1 MARGECVTAT
11 LPPQSGFQDGLLYT
25 SRFFEKLFMPAQHH
39 TLPRSMWLL
48 LVLLTFG
55 WGLNW
60 PMMKLTL
67 AELPVW
73 TFRGLCVAAGA
84 MGLFLL
90 ARLGGQSIRV
100 RPEHWPRLIV
110 ISICNVTL
118 WNLLI
123 GYGLQRLPAGR
134 SAILAYSMPVW
145 AALLSVF
152 ILHEK
157 LTRRRLVGLML
168 GMAGMAV
175 LLGGEMSIMRAS
187 PLGALFVLGAAIGW
201 ALGTVLM
208 RRYPI
213 ALGTTALTAWQL
225 LVGGLPMMAG
235 ALLIDWGHWRP
246 IGLGATIGLVYNMTF
261 VFIFCYWAWFKI
273 ATTAP
278 PSVSS
283 LSTLMI
289 PVVGVFSGI
298 WVLGESPE
306 WREYVALLL
315 VIAALATVL
324 IPPRMARG

>member
-1 MARGECVTAT
+1 
-11 LPPQSGFQDGLLYT
+11 
-25 SRFFEKLFMPAQHH
+25 MPAQQH
-39 TLPRSMWLL
+39 TLPRSMWVL
-48 LVLLTFG
+48 LVLLTLG

-60 PMMKLTL
+60 PMMKMTL

-84 MGLFLL
+84 AGLFIL
-90 ARLGGQSIRV
+90 ARLGRQSIRV
-100 RPEHWPRLIV
+100 PPEHWLRLIV
-110 ISICNVTL
+110 ISLCNVTL
-118 WNLLI
+118 WNILI
-123 GYGLQRLPAGR
+123 GYGLQMLPAGR

-145 AALLSVF
+145 AVLLSVF

-157 LTRRRLVGLML
+157 LTGRRVVGLML

-175 LLGGEMSIMRAS
+175 LLGGELSVMRAS
-187 PLGALFVLGAAIGW
+187 PLGALYVLGAAIGW

-208 RRYPI
+208 RRYPMK
-213 ALGTTALTAWQL
+213 LSTTALTAWQL
-225 LVGGLPMMAG
+225 LIGGLPIMVG
-235 ALLIDWGHWRP
+235 APLIDWGNWHT
-246 IGLGATIGLVYNMTF
+246 IGVGATVGLVYNLTF

-306 WREYVALLL
+306 WREYVALVL

-324 IPPRMARG
+324 IPPRMAAR

>member
-25 SRFFEKLFMPAQHH
+25 SRFFEKLFMSAQHH

-55 WGLNW
+55 WGFNW

-84 MGLFLL
+84 VGLFTL
-90 ARLGGQSIRV
+90 ARVGGQSIRV
-100 RPEHWPRLIV
+100 RPEHWPRLIA

-157 LTRRRLVGLML
+157 LTRRRVVGLML

-175 LLGGEMSIMRAS
+175 LLGGEMSVMRAS

-213 ALGTTALTAWQL
+213 ELGTTALTAWQL
-225 LVGGLPMMAG
+225 LVGGLPMMVG
-235 ALLIDWGHWRP
+235 ALLIDWGNWRP
-246 IGLGATIGLVYNMTF
+246 IGLGATIGLGYNMTF

-283 LSTLMI
+283 LSALMI

-324 IPPRMARG
+324 IPPRMSRR